1 MIPAL
6 ASIFDIC
13 LSDNWPVHV
22 WTPASPRNSLNPWEC
37 GCSTFFPQ
45 EEQVRRQA
53 GARPCT
59 GSSLQLCM
67 GTISLNLV
75 YKILTSTCTCTHLPL
90 RLTNPLRV
98 RKLHFPPLGE
108 AGTRAGWY
116 TTHMLVQINSGVRY
130 LWVSFLYRLRIIQS
144 IDRYMYARPP
154 APTPNQSLEGV
165 EAPLSSHAPMGEA
178 GAKAGRHTTLCQ
190 CNTVFSC
197 LHLVTG
203 QWPT

>member
-1 MIPAL
+1 MQA
-6 ASIFDIC
+6 
-13 LSDNWPVHV
+13 

-37 GCSTFFPQ
+37 GCSTFLPQ
-45 EEQVRRQA
+45 EEQVQRQA

-59 GSSLQLCM
+59 GLSLQLCM

-98 RKLHFPPLGE
+98 WKLHFPPLGE

-130 LWVSFLYRLRIIQS
+130 LWVFFIQIENYAEHWPLHVRAPTCPHAQPIPWECGSSTFLPWER
-144 IDRYMYARPP
+144 P
-154 APTPNQSLEGV
+154 APR
-165 EAPLSSHAPMGEA
+165 
-178 GAKAGRHTTLCQ
+178 RHTTMQQFKVLAYIQFMNNRC
-190 CNTVFSC
+190 T
-197 LHLVTG
+197 
-203 QWPT
+203 

>member
-1 MIPAL
+1 MIYGIIVIMIPAL
-6 ASIFDIC
+6 ASIFDFC

-22 WTPASPRNSLNPWEC
+22 CRHGLPPAPATH
-37 GCSTFFPQ
+37 STLESADAPLFLPQ
-45 EEQVRRQA
+45 EEQVQRQA

-59 GSSLQLCM
+59 GLSLQLCM

-116 TTHMLVQINSGVRY
+116 TIHMLVQINSGVRY
-130 LWVSFLYRLRIIQS
+130 LWVFFIQ
-144 IDRYMYARPP
+144 IENYAEHWPLHVR
-154 APTPNQSLEGV
+154 APTCPHAQPSLRAE
-165 EAPLSSHAPMGEA
+165 ES
-178 GAKAGRHTTLCQ
+178 RHVLWVPE
-190 CNTVFSC
+190 NS
-197 LHLVTG
+197 
-203 QWPT
+203 